1 MRLKWNRQNPAAGV
15 NGRAFVMSELQ
26 TDARGPDRRELPPQ
40 CRGVMLS
47 ALQWA
52 ASYHALIR
60 S

>member
-40 CRGVMLS
+40 CVASCFRLS
-47 ALQWA
+47 NGRP
-52 ASYHALIR
+52 LIMR
-60 S
+60 